1 MTLPVKPRS
10 DADIRRARALARVL
24 DTAVGVPGTKLR
36 FGLDALLGLFPVAGD
51 VVSAVMSGY
60 IVLTAWR
67 RGASSA
73 VIGRMLA
80 NIGVD
85 TALGSIPLL
94 GDLFDVAFKSN
105 VRNVKLLEEHA
116 AAPVEVER
124 RSVRMAVI
132 AVVVIA
138 AIVVGL
144 GTLSVLLAQALWHLL
159 SS

>member
-10 DADIRRARALARVL
+10 DADIHRARALARVL

-36 FGLDALLGLFPVAGD
+36 VGLDALLGLFPVAGD
-51 VVSAVMSGY
+51 VVGAVLSGY

-67 RGASSA
+67 RGASAA

-85 TALGSIPLL
+85 TALGSIPVI
-94 GDLFDVAFKSN
+94 GDLFDVGFKSN

-116 AAPVEVER
+116 IAPAEVQR
-124 RSVRMAVI
+124 RSVRMAVV
-132 AVVVIA
+132 AVVVIL

-144 GTLSVLLAQALWHLL
+144 GTLSVFLAEALWHLL
-159 SS
+159 KS